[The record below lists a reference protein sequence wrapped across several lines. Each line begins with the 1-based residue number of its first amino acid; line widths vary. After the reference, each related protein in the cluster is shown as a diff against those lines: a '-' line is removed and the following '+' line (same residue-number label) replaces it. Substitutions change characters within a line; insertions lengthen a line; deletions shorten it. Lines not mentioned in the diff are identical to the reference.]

1 MNLFTSR
8 LAFSIFIIFLVD
20 VYFVNHFNQ
29 SKWHRKKHKSTKK
42 LVVYRMTQLEN
53 RYQNANNNYHEH
65 VTKEV

>member
-42 LVVYRMTQLEN
+42 LVVLEN
-53 RYQNANNNYHEH
+53 RYQNANNNYHHH